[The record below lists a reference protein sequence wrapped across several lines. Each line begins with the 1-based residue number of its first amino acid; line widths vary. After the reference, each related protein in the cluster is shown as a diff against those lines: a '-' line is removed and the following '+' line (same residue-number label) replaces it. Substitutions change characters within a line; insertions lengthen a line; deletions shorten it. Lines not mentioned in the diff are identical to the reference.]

1 MAADT
6 MKAAPNAE
14 TFSTP
19 DMLKKQEQGILQAWI
34 KNQLANITLRL
45 DLISK
50 EDLEKQSRE
59 FMRAFIQA
67 ISTGNIVD
75 IEAPEY
81 APVVAMLTGISR
93 DRAVQGFTPSETTT
107 YIFSL
112 KDAILQFSQKEF
124 ANQPELLN
132 RETVLISRLLDK
144 LGLLTFETYAEGREE
159 VIIQQMSVMA
169 KMATPVLTLWNE
181 ILLLPIVGQIDSKR
195 TQDIMESMLAKI
207 QTEEARVII
216 LDILGVPSVD
226 SAVANHVIKIT
237 RATKLMG
244 CDCIITGIS
253 SSIAQS
259 LVHLD
264 IDLGGVLTKT
274 TLKDGL
280 AHAYK
285 LLNLKVIDD

>member
-1 MAADT
+1 

-285 LLNLKVIDD
+285 WLNLKVIDD